1 MQKRYVLTLLYY
13 NNVKIDPNIRD
24 SYCHVKVKIGLHMSR
39 KCDPWQGCTP
49 YYSSRINKGSI
60 VEWLYEELIP

>member
-1 MQKRYVLTLLYY
+1 MFGGGLFMQKRYVLALLYY

-39 KCDPWQGCTP
+39 KCDPWQGHT
-49 YYSSRINKGSI
+49 YYHSGRNKP
-60 VEWLYEELIP
+60 E